1 MALILNFKR
10 GVTIIKLNTTVT
22 NLNVW
27 GILMSHCR
35 RERKHGIYIHLT
47 G

>member
-1 MALILNFKR
+1 VVEILIFKK
-10 GVTIIKLNTTVT
+10 GATIIKLNTTVT
-22 NLNVW
+22 SLNVW

-35 RERKHGIYIHLT
+35 REKNIKYIHLT

>member
-1 MALILNFKR
+1 MVELLNFKNR
-10 GVTIIKLNTTVT
+10 GTIIKLNTAVT

-35 RERKHGIYIHLT
+35 RGKNTEYIHLT